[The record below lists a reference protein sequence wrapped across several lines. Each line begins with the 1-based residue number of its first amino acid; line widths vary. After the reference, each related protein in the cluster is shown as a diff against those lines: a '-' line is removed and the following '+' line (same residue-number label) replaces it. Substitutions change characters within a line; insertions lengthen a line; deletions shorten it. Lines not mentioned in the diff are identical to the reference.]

1 MKKDDVKLATSLMT
15 ADFAR
20 MGEQVADVERSGA
33 DRIHVDIM
41 DGRFVPNISGGLPVI
56 RWLQK
61 ATQLPVEAHLMML
74 DPDLLLD
81 EFVDAGAS
89 TLLVHWEGNNNL
101 ARTLRRIRL
110 LGQRAGV
117 AINPATPMSV
127 LDEVLPDLDQVLIL
141 TGLPELGRQQFMHS
155 TLAKVALARE
165 LIDEINPDCE
175 LEVEGGIDA
184 ETVPMV
190 FDAGANVLVVG
201 SAVFNQSEGVVASMK
216 KLRDSLDA

>member
-1 MKKDDVKLATSLMT
+1 
-15 ADFAR
+15 
-20 MGEQVADVERSGA
+20 
-33 DRIHVDIM
+33 
-41 DGRFVPNISGGLPVI
+41 
-56 RWLQK
+56 
-61 ATQLPVEAHLMML
+61 
-74 DPDLLLD
+74 
-81 EFVDAGAS
+81 
-89 TLLVHWEGNNNL
+89 
-101 ARTLRRIRL
+101 
-110 LGQRAGV
+110 
-117 AINPATPMSV
+117 MSV

-216 KLRDSLDA
+216 KLRDSLHA